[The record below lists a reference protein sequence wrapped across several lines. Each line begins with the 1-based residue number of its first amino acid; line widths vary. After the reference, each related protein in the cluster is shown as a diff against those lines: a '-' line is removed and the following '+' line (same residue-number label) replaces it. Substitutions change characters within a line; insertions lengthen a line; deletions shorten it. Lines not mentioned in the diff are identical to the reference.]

1 MDIAS
6 GDTVKSSSTVRD
18 LSLRED
24 VMEGEEVLLC
34 SSKEQ
39 GYQLNSWEV
48 EFWDNESVKH

>member
-39 GYQLNSWEV
+39 GYQLNSLEV